1 MNSHVQIRQ
10 AAIGDAND
18 VAKLLTELGYP
29 TEAAAA
35 RELIAIATADAEQ
48 TVLLLDVDGTV
59 YGLAALVSFFY
70 FHQGKRIA
78 RLSSLVVNDI
88 ARGQGLGRRLL
99 RAAEAWA
106 KERGC
111 QQIELTSSSKRERAH
126 AFYLREGYV
135 QSSYRFVRVVA

>member
-10 AAIGDAND
+10 ATIGDAHD
-18 VAKLLTELGYP
+18 VAILLTELGYP
-29 TEAAAA
+29 TD
-35 RELIAIATADAEQ
+35 ATAAQTLISNASADPQQ
-48 TVLLLDVDGTV
+48 TVLLLDVDDTV
-59 YGLAALVSFFY
+59 YGLAALVTFFY

-78 RLSSLVVNDI
+78 RLSSLVVSDI

-126 AFYLREGYV
+126 AFYQREGYTL
-135 QSSYRFVRVVA
+135 SSYRFVRALS